1 MRIDFEWNKPIP
13 QISEEATKGER
24 GLLFLANEAKR
35 LMDPYV
41 PADNLVLAQNVS
53 LYVENDMGI
62 VEYRSPYAHYQWE
75 GVQYVDPKLGV
86 SGFFIPG
93 VGWRSRK
100 SVGKKPTDKKLEH
113 SRFRHPLATSHW
125 EEAMKKARKK
135 DLTNAYQ
142 AYLRGKA
149 I

>member
-1 MRIDFEWNKPIP
+1 MRIDFEWNKMIP
-13 QISEEATKGER
+13 QISGEVTKGEK

-41 PADNLVLAQNVS
+41 PANNLILAQNVS

-75 GVQYVDPKLGV
+75 GKQYVDPKLGI
-86 SGFFIPG
+86 SGFYIDG

-100 SVGKKPTDKKLEH
+100 GVAKKPAKKELTY
-113 SRFRHPLATSHW
+113 SKFRHPLATSHW
-125 EEAMKKARKK
+125 EEAMKRARKRE
-135 DLTNAYQ
+135 LTNAFQ
-142 AYLRGKA
+142 VYLRGR
-149 I
+149 II